1 MKHLLLL
8 FTVFYTLTLSAT
20 ENKLKQ
26 SWITSGS
33 ELIYEVNAFG
43 DVYDFVVY
51 LDEVGDAIS
60 FDYYMTND
68 NATEGYISI
77 PASAMADATS
87 HMNYFSGG
95 ERTLEGQT
103 TVFFSRGA
111 FSDMVNGKT
120 ITIDVGRG
128 TLMTVRRQTPDEIQQ
143 MHEELLADTYM
154 PYGGIYYV
162 DGVDV
167 LETFFEDHILLVDVN
182 TGAHVYTVLND
193 PDFPLITYM
202 NLGWEIELIEVFTP

>member
-33 ELIYEVNAFG
+33 EFIYEVNAFG

-111 FSDMVNGKT
+111 FSDVVDGKT

-128 TLMTVRRQTPDEIQQ
+128 TSRQFAGKLPMRSNKCMKSCLLTLICLME
-143 MHEELLADTYM
+143 
-154 PYGGIYYV
+154 
-162 DGVDV
+162 
-167 LETFFEDHILLVDVN
+167 
-182 TGAHVYTVLND
+182 VYTMWMVLMYLR
-193 PDFPLITYM
+193 PFRGSYTA
-202 NLGWEIELIEVFTP
+202 G